1 MRARTLLLLI
11 VALVLAGGT
20 TMMARVWLASQR
32 SAPAEAS
39 PISLPT
45 PAKSVLIA
53 RAQIQRGQLLKPED
67 FSWEPWPEGGI
78 DKNYVVIGTKTPDA
92 FAGWVA
98 RNPISAG
105 EPITDAKIIAP
116 GNRGYLSA
124 VLRPGKRAV
133 SVPVSTTTG
142 ISGFVFPGDQ
152 VDLIVTYSVQEV
164 ARPGQTQQGPTL
176 DHKVSETVLRD
187 IRVIAIDQKLDAAKA
202 GEANANLKTATLELT
217 PKETEIVA
225 LASEMGKMSLS
236 LRSLVPG
243 PGELRQEISDLPT
256 TDAPIPQSETYTV
269 DSDISPLLHNP
280 LKPKGNADTDVVTI
294 LRGGANSSASNTTVT
309 PKTGG

>member
-1 MRARTLLLLI
+1 
-11 VALVLAGGT
+11 V
-20 TMMARVWLASQR
+20 
-32 SAPAEAS
+32 SA
-39 PISLPT
+39 
-45 PAKSVLIA
+45 
-53 RAQIQRGQLLKPED
+53 
-67 FSWEPWPEGGI
+67 
-78 DKNYVVIGTKTPDA
+78 
-92 FAGWVA
+92 
-98 RNPISAG
+98 
-105 EPITDAKIIAP
+105 
-116 GNRGYLSA
+116 
-124 VLRPGKRAV
+124 
-133 SVPVSTTTG
+133 TTG

-152 VDLIVTYSVQEV
+152 VDLIVTYSVQEIP
-164 ARPGQTQQGPTL
+164 RPGQTQQGPTL

-202 GEANANLKTATLELT
+202 GETNANLKTATLELT

-269 DSDISPLLHNP
+269 DSDISPLLRNP